1 MIILSIDPGFER
13 VGVAILEKNKG
24 SKETLIFSEC
34 FKTPA
39 TLSFPDRLVLIE
51 EEIERVC
58 RDFTPGHLAIE
69 TLFMTTNQKTV
80 INVAQARGVLLSTA
94 KRNGLEVHEYTPL
107 QVKVAVTGYGKSD
120 KKAVM
125 SMVPKIIKMET
136 EKKSDD
142 ELDAI
147 AIGLTHIAHLHL

>member
-13 VGVAILEKNKG
+13 VGIAVIEKNKG
-24 SKETLIFSEC
+24 NKEVLVYSEC
-34 FKTPA
+34 FKTSA
-39 TLSFPDRLVLIE
+39 TLTFPERLVLIE
-51 EEIERVC
+51 EEIERIC
-58 RDFTPGHLAIE
+58 KDFAPEHLAIE

-94 KRNGLEVHEYTPL
+94 KRNGLDVYEYTPL

-120 KKAVM
+120 KKAIM
-125 SMVPKIIKMET
+125 YMVPKIINIEI

-147 AIGLTHIAHLHL
+147 AIGLTHVAHLHL

>member
-39 TLSFPDRLVLIE
+39 TFSFPDRLVLIE

-58 RDFTPGHLAIE
+58 REFSPDHLAIE

-80 INVAQARGVLLSTA
+80 INVAQARGVIIATA
-94 KRNGLEVHEYTPL
+94 KRSGVTVYEYTPL
-107 QVKVAVTGYGKSD
+107 QVKETVTVRN
-120 KKAVM
+120 A
-125 SMVPKIIKMET
+125 
-136 EKKSDD
+136 
-142 ELDAI
+142 
-147 AIGLTHIAHLHL
+147 